1 VNHEKELTMIQTVHL
16 FPILDEKLLQV
27 LRSLNPEDWEKKT
40 ISPKW
45 TIKDIAAHLLDGNI
59 RSLSMLRDG
68 YYGEK
73 PENVNSYADL
83 LDFLNGLNTDWVKA
97 MRRVSPRLLVDLLE
111 MTGKAYCTHI
121 ASLPPFE
128 PAAFSVAWA
137 GENVSLNWFHVAREY
152 TEKWHHQQQI
162 RLAVDLESELFQ
174 AELYRPYLETS
185 MLALPHHYR
194 KMEAEDNTLI
204 KIQVR
209 GEGGGDWWLIR
220 KTDTW
225 ELVIPPDK
233 MPDATVSI
241 PGEIAWRIFTK
252 GITKEE
258 AKLLVVIS
266 GEKHLGEHIL
276 SMLAV
281 MA

>member
-1 VNHEKELTMIQTVHL
+1 MQEPIQTANL
-16 FPILDEKLLQV
+16 FPVLDEKLIQL
-27 LRSLNPEDWEKKT
+27 LRSLNSEDWERKT

-97 MRRVSPRLLVDLLE
+97 FKRVSPLLLVDLLE
-111 MTGKAYCTHI
+111 ISGKAYCACI
-121 ASLPPFE
+121 ASLPPFD
-128 PAAFSVAWA
+128 PATFSVAWA
-137 GENVSLNWFHVAREY
+137 GEDVSPNWFHVAWEY

-162 RLAVDLESELFQ
+162 RLAVGQESELFQ

-185 MLALPHHYR
+185 MRALPHHYR
-194 KMEAEDNTLI
+194 KLDAESGTLLQFQITGEA
-204 KIQVR
+204 
-209 GEGGGDWWLIR
+209 GGDWWLKR

-225 ELVIPPDK
+225 GLVTQPDK
-233 MPDATVSI
+233 MPNSVVSI

-252 GITKEE
+252 GIRREE
-258 AKLLVVIS
+258 AQHLVQIS
-266 GEKHLGEHIL
+266 GNRYLGEHVL